1 MPAESCS
8 TGEQKALLLSM
19 MLAAARARAQ
29 WCGLAPILLLD
40 EVVAHLDVDKRG
52 ALFDLIRT
60 TGIQAWM
67 TGTDAADFQGLQG
80 FATQLEI
87 DGGTARIC

>member
-1 MPAESCS
+1 MSS
-8 TGEQKALLLSM
+8 SFVHLHVHTDNSM
-19 MLAAARARAQ
+19 LDGAARI
-29 WCGLAPILLLD
+29 GGLLD

-87 DGGTARIC
+87 DGGTARMC